1 MEIVNLVDSFSEFKE
16 VKNIDKIS
24 MISILEDIFR
34 SMLVKKWGTDDQF
47 DIIVNPDKGD
57 LEIWL
62 NRIVI
67 EDHLLEDDYLQIP
80 LSEAKLIDPD
90 YEPGDEVA
98 EPVKFEEFGRRNIL
112 SMRQIL
118 RSKVLDLDKDN
129 LYKKYKDKVGE
140 ILTGEVYQV
149 WKREIMILDDDGNEL
164 ILPKSN
170 QIPSDF
176 FKKGDSVKAI
186 VESVNIKNNTPII
199 ILSRTSPRFLEK
211 LMELEI
217 PEIFDGLITIKNVA
231 RIPGE
236 RAKVS
241 VESYDDRVDPVG
253 ACVGMKGS
261 KIRNIVRELRG
272 ESIDIINWTNNTKL
286 YITRALSPAKISS
299 IELDSEKG
307 IANVHLSSSELSLAI
322 GKGGSNIKLTRELT
336 GWEIDLYAND
346 VETIEDV
353 NLDEFLDEIDEWII
367 DQLKA
372 IGCDT
377 AMSVLNY
384 EIDELVRRTDL
395 EEETIVE
402 VRRILQSEFDN

>member
-90 YEPGDEVA
+90 YESGDEVA
-98 EPVKFEEFGRRNIL
+98 EPVRFEEFGRRNIL

-307 IANVHLSSSELSLAI
+307 IVNVHLSSSELSLAI